1 MMPVKCMNPI
11 SHYSKIAVNHKLKRS
26 NTTNYNY
33 NLSSNEL
40 FKDIESIQNAF
51 KTISKADPFKGML
64 LDFSLLPSKEMFKE
78 SRVFKNILRA
88 RIEVEREAGIHVLGL
103 KVSSSD
109 GDIMKAAIECGFR
122 HHHANAEYSLMN
134 LCLQGHSISECSFP
148 AYKTVSAGVTAVV
161 FDAELKKVLV
171 VTEKTGITKSK
182 PPTGGIDYGV
192 NQDTPLK
199 AVIRELKEEVNIEV
213 NASDAVLVGTGWSN
227 NYRQNN
233 PDISYIFAFRLKEMQ
248 ETVIQQSEIKKAE
261 WVSIQDFALLPE
273 EEKEKP
279 WLLRNAVFVA
289 HQALKNQKDLWKPQT
304 LYLTTGKPVEFHS
317 VPCPEK
323 VFKEIDGQWHQAI
336 GLE

>member
-1 MMPVKCMNPI
+1 MMPIKCMNPT
-11 SHYSKIAVNHKLKRS
+11 SHFSKLAFKYNQKRNNTINS
-26 NTTNYNY
+26 N
-33 NLSSNEL
+33 SNEL
-40 FKDIESIQNAF
+40 FKDIESIQNAL

-88 RIEVEREAGIHVLGL
+88 RIEVEREEGIHVLGL
-103 KVSSSD
+103 KVPSNE

-122 HHHANAEYSLMN
+122 HHHANAEYSLLN
-134 LCLQGHSISECSFP
+134 LCLQGHSIAECSFP

-161 FDAELKKVLV
+161 FDEELKKVLI

-192 NQDTPLK
+192 NQDTPLN
-199 AVIRELKEEVNIEV
+199 AVIRELKEEVNIHL
-213 NASDAVLVGTGWSN
+213 NPNDAVLVGTGWSN

-248 ETVIQQSEIKKAE
+248 ETIIQQSEIKKAE
-261 WVSIQDFALLPE
+261 WVLVEDFAVLPE
-273 EEKEKP
+273 EENEKP
-279 WLLRNAVFVA
+279 WLLRDVVFVA
-289 HQALKNQKDLWKPQT
+289 YQALKNQKDLWKPQT

-317 VPCPEK
+317 VPCPNK
-323 VFKEIDGQWHQAI
+323 ALKNIDGKWRQVI
-336 GLE
+336 DLE